1 MKLYFFL
8 GATGWWAKFIL
19 VIHKLKNLDKNINVN
34 GIIMAP
40 GIENDIFSRYPK
52 YKSFFD
58 VQYELVKKF

>member
-34 GIIMAP
+34 GIIMPQALRM
-40 GIENDIFSRYPK
+40 IFFQDTQNIK
-52 YKSFFD
+52 FF
-58 VQYELVKKF
+58 LMFNMN